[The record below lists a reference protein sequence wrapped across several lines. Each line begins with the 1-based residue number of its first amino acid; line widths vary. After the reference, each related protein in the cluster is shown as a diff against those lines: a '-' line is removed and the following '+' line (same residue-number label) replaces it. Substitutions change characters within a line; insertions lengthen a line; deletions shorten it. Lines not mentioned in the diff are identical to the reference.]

1 MIKILYFGTVPS
13 PYQNSFWDECRKYA
27 EVDSLY
33 LSSNEPGH
41 QWVGVREGFIS
52 VLEYEKSKIKAF
64 FKLIRHLNRINPDV
78 ILIGGYKIRFF
89 TIVVLWFLI
98 RRKDIFLWLER
109 PLPSGKIKNILRNV
123 YLRITS
129 FFVKGVLVIGNDAY
143 NCYCSIFKVIFN
155 LPYSFK
161 LDSYKF
167 TKKRSNGGMKFLFMG
182 QYIHRKGIIE
192 LIKSFKTI
200 SQEDSFLSLAG
211 GGELNEE
218 VNSLISES
226 NNIKNYGYLNYKDSP
241 EFLVDHDVFILPSRH
256 DGWAVVIAEAM
267 ASGLFILG
275 TSSTSACNE
284 YLEDTKNGLF
294 ITTEIENIS
303 EKISWCINNPKKVR
317 EGGILNQSIIEN
329 SMSNAQVSSKELIN
343 FLKEVS

>member
-1 MIKILYFGTVPS
+1 ML
-13 PYQNSFWDECRKYA
+13 
-27 EVDSLY
+27 
-33 LSSNEPGH
+33 
-41 QWVGVREGFIS
+41 
-52 VLEYEKSKIKAF
+52 
-64 FKLIRHLNRINPDV
+64 
-78 ILIGGYKIRFF
+78 
-89 TIVVLWFLI
+89 
-98 RRKDIFLWLER
+98 
-109 PLPSGKIKNILRNV
+109 
-123 YLRITS
+123 
-129 FFVKGVLVIGNDAY
+129 Y

-200 SQEDSFLSLAG
+200 SEEDSFLSLAG

-275 TSSTSACNE
+275 TANTSACNE
-284 YLEDTKNGLF
+284 YLEDTKRF
-294 ITTEIENIS
+294 IYYY
-303 EKISWCINNPKKVR
+303 
-317 EGGILNQSIIEN
+317 
-329 SMSNAQVSSKELIN
+329 
-343 FLKEVS
+343 

>member
-41 QWVGVREGFIS
+41 QWAAVNEGFIS
-52 VLEYEKSKIKAF
+52 VLDYEKSKIKAF
-64 FKLIRHLNRINPDV
+64 FKLIRHLSRMNPDV
-78 ILIGGYKIRFF
+78 VLIGGYKIRFF
-89 TIVVLWFLI
+89 SIIVLWFLI

-109 PLPSGKIKNILRNV
+109 PLPSGKIKNILRNS

-129 FFVKGVLVIGNDAY
+129 FFIKGVLVIGNDAY
-143 NCYCSIFKVIFN
+143 KCYCSIFKVIFN

-161 LDSYKF
+161 LDSYKLS
-167 TKKRSNGGMKFLFMG
+167 KKRSNQDMKFLFMG

-192 LIKSFKTI
+192 LIKSFRTI
-200 SQEDSFLSLAG
+200 SEENVYLSLAG

-226 NNIKNYGYLNYKDSP
+226 NNIKNYGYLGYNDAP
-241 EFLVDHDVFILPSRH
+241 EFLVDHDVFILPSKH

-267 ASGLFILG
+267 ASGLFVLG

-294 ITTEIENIS
+294 ITTEIENMS
-303 EKISWCINNPKKVR
+303 EKMTWCINNPKKVR
-317 EGGILNQSIIEN
+317 EGGILNKSIIEN

-343 FLKEVS
+343 FLKEAS

>member
-13 PYQNSFWDECRKYA
+13 PYQNSFWKECRKYA

-41 QWVGVREGFIS
+41 QWVGVNEGFIS

-89 TIVVLWFLI
+89 TIVALWFLI

-109 PLPSGKIKNILRNV
+109 PLPSGKIKNILRNS
-123 YLRITS
+123 YLRMTS
-129 FFVKGVLVIGNDAY
+129 FFIKGVLVIGNDAY
-143 NCYCSIFKVIFN
+143 KSYCSIFKVIFN

-161 LDSYKF
+161 LDSYQLSKEKL
-167 TKKRSNGGMKFLFMG
+167 TRGMRFLFMG
-182 QYIHRKGIIE
+182 QYIHRKGVIE
-192 LIKSFKTI
+192 LIRSFQTI
-200 SQEDSFLSLAG
+200 NQDNVYLSLAG

-218 VNSLISES
+218 VNNLISES

-241 EFLVDHDVFILPSRH
+241 EFLINHDVFILPSKH

-303 EKISWCINNPKKVR
+303 KKIIWCVNNPKKVR
-317 EGGILNQSIIEN
+317 EGGILNKSIIKN
-329 SMSNAQVSSKELIN
+329 SMSNAQVSSKEFIN
-343 FLKEVS
+343 FLKEVN